1 MEQVEA
7 LVTATDKLL
16 GCPESLFQSEIK
28 EENTQKLDTVAFCYL
43 TFTSG
48 PLSLQLLG
56 RQAPA
61 KIKGGRSLLLCGG
74 NAERSVK
81 MLDRGEGVEKREQ
94 GGGKKRTSAVGYLHP
109 HCLFNAST
117 HDISPLERNGIDQG
131 GFRDIAPKPPL
142 GVGQAAPV
150 THPKGCSSAPE
161 IRNE

>member
-117 HDISPLERNGIDQG
+117 HDISPLERNGIFQFQMSG
-131 GFRDIAPKPPL
+131 KE
-142 GVGQAAPV
+142 
-150 THPKGCSSAPE
+150 KGPRLRFSFNGRPE
-161 IRNE
+161 KKKKK